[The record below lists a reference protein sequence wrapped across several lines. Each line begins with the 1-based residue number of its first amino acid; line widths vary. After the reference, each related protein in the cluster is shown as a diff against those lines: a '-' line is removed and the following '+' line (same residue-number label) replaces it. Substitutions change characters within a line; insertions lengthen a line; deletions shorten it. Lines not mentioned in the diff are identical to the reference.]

1 MFELRKPEENVEERR
16 EGTCNIA
23 TGGVEERQERRV
35 RPFGIYHTL
44 QSLLLLNQTL
54 EMALHEQPE
63 VVGFKTTVEIAI
75 MEDNLGNTDVHSG
88 KKAEFFIPL

>member
-1 MFELRKPEENVEERR
+1 MWRSGEKELV
-16 EGTCNIA
+16 IL
-23 TGGVEERQERRV
+23 
-35 RPFGIYHTL
+35 RPGESKNAKKGESDLSEFITL
-44 QSLLLLNQTL
+44 CKLLLNQTL